1 MHQMHCTGA
10 LYITHSGMRCSCH
23 LAIIQPVQ
31 NALTPSGN
39 HRLCPKRAQHAP
51 SRQCSHH
58 VAESKSEC
66 MRGPALRYP
75 DQRTIVSRDST
86 YSSFASQSLF
96 ILPTLDF
103 CLAVI
108 CACSLDFCHHP
119 CCDDF
124 APVILSLLSLCTLPY
139 VIKAK
144 TKLLSLED
152 ECLFLI
158 MVQHCP
164 LLLHAIK
171 ASR

>member
-1 MHQMHCTGA
+1 
-10 LYITHSGMRCSCH
+10 MRCSCH
-23 LAIIQPVQ
+23 LASKQPVQ
-31 NALTPSGN
+31 NALAPSDN

-51 SRQCSHH
+51 NRQCSHH
-58 VAESKSEC
+58 VAESKLEC

-75 DQRTIVSRDST
+75 DQRTIVSRDSI
-86 YSSFASQSLF
+86 YSSFVSQRLC
-96 ILPTLDF
+96 ILPTLVF

-124 APVILSLLSLCTLPY
+124 APVILNLCTLPY
-139 VIKAK
+139 VIKVK
-144 TKLLSLED
+144 TKLLSLEN
-152 ECLFLI
+152 ECLLPT
-158 MVQHCP
+158 MVQHCPP